1 MCSYIDY
8 LLVHFVSVLIWLWSD
23 KSGVVQQFLLGRT
36 NTIQMHVFFFR
47 IQGNMCVVLLIRL
60 ICKISNS
67 YENIVS
73 LNIFQMSVHVGPSSS
88 LPFFVCQYFSV
99 DSVDFLK
106 GQTQSEVI
114 SLTMTPR
121 NINTSPFQSIFS
133 SDMWEPMQMKSLV
146 HWKDPN
152 SELRFDRFNF

>member
-1 MCSYIDY
+1 
-8 LLVHFVSVLIWLWSD
+8 
-23 KSGVVQQFLLGRT
+23 
-36 NTIQMHVFFFR
+36 
-47 IQGNMCVVLLIRL
+47 MCVVLLIRL

-73 LNIFQMSVHVGPSSS
+73 LNIFQMSVHVGLSSS
-88 LPFFVCQYFSV
+88 LPFFVCQYFSI

-133 SDMWEPMQMKSLV
+133 SGM
-146 HWKDPN
+146 
-152 SELRFDRFNF
+152 

>member
-1 MCSYIDY
+1 
-8 LLVHFVSVLIWLWSD
+8 
-23 KSGVVQQFLLGRT
+23 
-36 NTIQMHVFFFR
+36 
-47 IQGNMCVVLLIRL
+47 MCVVLLIRL

-73 LNIFQMSVHVGPSSS
+73 LNIFQMSVHVGASSS
-88 LPFFVCQYFSV
+88 LPLFVCQYFSV
-99 DSVDFLK
+99 DSVDFLR

-133 SDMWEPMQMKSLV
+133 SDEREPTQMKSPARR
-146 HWKDPN
+146 KDPN